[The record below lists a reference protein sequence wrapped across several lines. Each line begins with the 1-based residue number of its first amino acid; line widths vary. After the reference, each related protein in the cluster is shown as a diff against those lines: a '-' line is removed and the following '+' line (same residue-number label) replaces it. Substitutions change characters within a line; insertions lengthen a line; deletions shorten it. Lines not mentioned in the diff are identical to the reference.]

1 MLVGPVPATARNG
14 RAERRV
20 LRDCPSTAKRTPRRR
35 NREACPTPTLR
46 VSVARI
52 LSTTTPVSGAKA
64 GCKHPILPAFQLHGP
79 HEVTGESAPCQA
91 VASALTLRFSPVR
104 PRCHPQPRVEDPT
117 APVSRRIDD

>member
-1 MLVGPVPATARNG
+1 MLVGPVPATAKNG

-35 NREACPTPTLR
+35 DREACQTPTLR

-52 LSTTTPVSGAKA
+52 LSTIAPVIGARA
-64 GCKHPILPAFQLHGP
+64 DRKHPILPAFQLHGP

-91 VASALTLRFSPVR
+91 VASALTKSPSPMR
-104 PRCHPQPRVEDPT
+104 L
-117 APVSRRIDD
+117 